1 MISVADAIER
11 LLSGAEIMPGTESCA
26 LQDALGRVLAGDIS
40 AGIDVPPADNSAMDG
55 YALRY
60 ADYAD
65 TDQALPVS
73 QRIVAGAPPEPL
85 KAGTAAR
92 IFTGAEIPAGADTVV
107 MQEHCD
113 AADGKV
119 AITKRPFQGANI
131 RPRAQDIRAGEKIL
145 CKGQRLRAQDIGL
158 IASLGISDVPC
169 YERLKVAVISTGSE
183 LVEPG
188 DMAKPGQIYNSNRYM
203 INGMLRTWGC
213 EPLDLG
219 IVPDDPVA
227 VREILC
233 RAASDA
239 DMIITSGGVS
249 VGEEDHVKNEVESLG
264 AIDFWK
270 VSIKPGK
277 PFAFGNVAGTPVI
290 GLPGNPG
297 SVWVTLL
304 VLARPYLLHCAGRKV
319 NPVRPMSLSAQF
331 EHRGSPRQ
339 EYLRAKSVSAGVD
352 IYPQQ
357 SSGILKS
364 ASWADGLVVQYPEQD
379 ICFGDSVD
387 FIPYSLLE

>member
-11 LLSGAEIMPGTESCA
+11 LLSSCETLPAAESCA
-26 LQDALGRVLAGDIS
+26 LHDALGRVLAGDIS

-60 ADYAD
+60 ADYPEV
-65 TDQALPVS
+65 DQALPVS

-85 KAGTAAR
+85 DPGTVAR

-107 MQEHCD
+107 MQEHCE

-119 AITKRPFQGANI
+119 TIVKRPFQGANI
-131 RPRAQDIRAGEKIL
+131 RPRAQDIQAGEKIL
-145 CKGQRLRAQDIGL
+145 CKGQRLRAQDLGL
-158 IASLGISDVPC
+158 IASLGIGDVPC

-183 LVEPG
+183 LIEPG
-188 DMAKPGQIYNSNRYM
+188 TKVNPGQIYNSNRYM
-203 INGMLRTWGC
+203 INGMLQSWGC
-213 EPLDLG
+213 ESLDLG

-233 RAASDA
+233 RAARDA

-249 VGEEDHVKNEVESLG
+249 VGEEDHVKNEIESLG
-264 AIDFWK
+264 AIDLWK

-277 PFAFGNVAGTPVI
+277 PFAFGNVAGTPVL

-297 SVWVTLL
+297 SVWVTMLIL
-304 VLARPYLLHCAGRKV
+304 VRPYLLHCAGRKANPV
-319 NPVRPMSLSAQF
+319 NPVSLIAQF
-331 EHRGSPRQ
+331 EHRGSTRQ
-339 EYLRAKSVSAGVD
+339 EYLRAKTVSAGVD
-352 IYPQQ
+352 IYPKQ
-357 SSGILKS
+357 SSGILMS
-364 ASWADGLVVQYPEQD
+364 ASWGDGLVIQYPEQD
-379 ICFGDSVD
+379 ICFGDNVD